1 MHGRLT
7 KLFTR
12 SVKRN
17 TSHESRV
24 TSHAPAGFTPLE
36 IPKRVRI
43 WDKKRRLLTGF
54 TLTEVVVAS
63 ALLILAITP
72 ILRALTGAHLGTT
85 TIIEH
90 KTRSLTLAQ
99 AKLDEIKAR
108 SIYDYTNGG
117 STFAESNTSLDG
129 SYLCNVA
136 DDSGDPLKTI
146 TVSVGYDRNGDSTLA
161 AGEIKV
167 TLTTLL
173 ARRWS

>member
-1 MHGRLT
+1 MHGKLT

-24 TSHAPAGFTPLE
+24 TSHAPAGFT
-36 IPKRVRI
+36 
-43 WDKKRRLLTGF
+43 
-54 TLTEVVVAS
+54 LTEVIVAS
-63 ALLILAITP
+63 ALLIIAMVP
-72 ILRALTGAHLGTT
+72 ILRALTGAHVSSTS
-85 TIIEH
+85 IEY

-117 STFAESNTSLDG
+117 SSFTESNTSVDG
-129 SYLCNVA
+129 SYLCNVT

-146 TVSVGYDRNGDSTLA
+146 AVSVGYDLNGNETLA
-161 AGEIKV
+161 ADEIEV
-167 TLTTLL
+167 TLTTYL
-173 ARRWS
+173 AKRWTD